1 MAVPNTPAEAAEL
14 LGLPQNARQSAVEVR
29 YRRLAQIYHPDLNPD
44 VPTAHRR
51 MLELNAAWELLTGS
65 RPLPRQEEQRPDH
78 AQARPAP
85 PAARPE
91 AAEQRTK
98 ASMIQMPYGVYVIG
112 TVRDG
117 EPNGMVA
124 DWVMQIA
131 FEPRLLAVSFEN
143 SAYSLESVRHNNS
156 FTVILLPEEGMDLAA
171 RFLQP
176 RDGSKIKGRSA
187 KVAAQTHH
195 KLDGAAY
202 RTTDRG
208 CPILDEALSWLEC
221 EAEQFIP
228 AGDHTLVIGRVLEGE
243 VLQTGEALTS
253 SYTGWIYGG

>member
-1 MAVPNTPAEAAEL
+1 MAVPNTRAEAAEL
-14 LGLPQNARQSAVEVR
+14 LGLPQDAPKSAIDAR

-44 VPTAHRR
+44 APTTHRR
-51 MLELNAAWELLTGS
+51 MLELNVAWELLAED
-65 RPLPRQEEQRPDH
+65 RPLPLREEQRPDH
-78 AQARPAP
+78 AWAPRPPPPARP
-85 PAARPE
+85 R
-91 AAEQRTK
+91 AAEQRIK
-98 ASMIQMPYGVYVIG
+98 ATMHQMPYGVYVIG
-112 TVRDG
+112 TARDG

-143 SAYSLESVRHNNS
+143 NAYSLESVRHNTA
-156 FTVILLPEEGMDLAA
+156 FTVNLLPEEGMDLAA

-176 RDGSKIKGRSA
+176 HDASKIKGRSA
-187 KVAAQTHH
+187 EFAAQTHN

-202 RTTDRG
+202 RTSDRG
-208 CPILDEALSWLEC
+208 CPILDEALSWLAC

-253 SYTGWIYGG
+253 SYAGWLYSG